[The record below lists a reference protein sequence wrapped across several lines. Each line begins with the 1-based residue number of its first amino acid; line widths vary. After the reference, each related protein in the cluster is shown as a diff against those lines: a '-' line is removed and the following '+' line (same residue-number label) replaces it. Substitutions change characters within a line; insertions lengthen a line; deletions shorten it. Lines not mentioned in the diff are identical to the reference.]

1 MSPTMRGVR
10 TITAVLA
17 ALAAGLILFV
27 VVCPITPTPIA
38 VVTAHGKAPAPSV
51 ALLAAALLLVPFTLR
66 VQRTSACYAQVET
79 FRELPHA
86 DLLDLTCTRLC

>member
-1 MSPTMRGVR
+1 MKGMRN
-10 TITAVLA
+10 ITAILA

-38 VVTAHGKAPAPSV
+38 VVTASGKAPAPAV
-51 ALLAAALLLVPFTLR
+51 ALLAAAMLLIPFAFR
-66 VQRTSACYAQVET
+66 VQRSSACYARVES

-86 DLLDLTCTRLC
+86 DLVDLTCTRLC